1 MSEYNPLAQFKSM
14 YVVSA
19 DMGYGHQRAA
29 YPFLDKA
36 EGGIITI
43 NDYPG
48 ISTEEKEA
56 WDDMRRQYEK
66 ISFFKNIPLVGR
78 AVFSVMDYFQRI
90 EPFYPRRD
98 LSRPSLQQRFFYR
111 MIKEGVGK
119 SLIAKLNQK
128 PLPLLATFFVAAQ
141 AAEYYNYKGDIYLVV
156 CDADVARA
164 WAPIDPENSR
174 IIYLAPNQRVKERL
188 LLYGVKAEKIYV
200 TGFPLPKENI
210 GTTDEEYL
218 KQDLKERLEVLDPAG
233 VYRKKYAKLIEIYL
247 CPVSSIDGPK
257 RPLSLTFAVGGAGAQ
272 RDLGVY
278 ILERLKNKIIENKIE
293 LNLVAGSRSDVNDF
307 YQQALKDNFL
317 QNYQNVRI
325 IYDPNKLQYFKKF
338 NEVLRRT
345 DLLWTKPS
353 ELSFYAGLGLPIV
366 MTEPLGSQEEYNRRW
381 LLGIGAG
388 VDSKNP
394 KYADEWLFDFL
405 SSGWLAEAAMNGYLN
420 APKMGTYNIENI
432 VLRHQINE
440 IEKVRLL

>member
-1 MSEYNPLAQFKSM
+1 MAEYNPTTQFEKM

-29 YPFLDKA
+29 YPFLEKA

-48 ISTEEKEA
+48 ISEEEKDQ
-56 WDDMRRQYEK
+56 WNKMRKQYEK
-66 ISFFKNIPLVGR
+66 ISFFKNIPVVGR

-98 LSRPSLQQRFFYR
+98 LSHPSFQQCFFSR
-111 MIKEGVGK
+111 MIKEGVGRK
-119 SLIAKLNQK
+119 LIEKLNQK

-164 WAPIDPENSR
+164 WAPTEPDNSR

-188 LLYGVKAEKIYV
+188 LLYGVRADKIYV
-200 TGFPLPKENI
+200 TGFPLPKTNI

-218 KQDLKERLEVLDPAG
+218 KQDLKERLEVLDPNG
-233 VYRKKYAKLIEIYL
+233 VYRKKYAKLIESYL
-247 CPVSSIDGPK
+247 CPVSEIDGAK
-257 RPLSLTFAVGGAGAQ
+257 RSLSLTFAVGGAGAQ

-293 LNLVAGSRSDVNDF
+293 LNLVAGNRADVYEY
-307 YQQALKDNFL
+307 YQKALKDNYL
-317 QNYQNVRI
+317 QNYPNVRI
-325 IYDPNKLQYFKKF
+325 IYDSDKLTSFKKL
-338 NEVLRRT
+338 NEALRRT

-353 ELSFYAGLGLPIV
+353 ELSFYCGLGLPIV
-366 MTEPLGSQEEYNRRW
+366 ITEPLGSQEEYNRRW

-405 SSGWLAEAAMNGYLN
+405 NSGWLAEAAMRGYMN
-420 APKMGTYNIENI
+420 APKMGVYNIENI